1 MLKWFRK
8 DPLRQLTASY
18 ERLLL
23 EARDLQ
29 RKGDIVGYAGKSV
42 EADAVLKEID
52 RLQMEKSAQNA

>member
-8 DPLRQLTASY
+8 DPLKQLTATY

-29 RKGDIVGYAGKSV
+29 RNGDIVGYARKSA
-42 EADAVLKEID
+42 EADAVLQEID
-52 RLQMEKSAQNA
+52 RLQLEQAAHSS